1 MSDQRA
7 DEKLRLARIAANKE
21 KQQLSKA
28 LLEKE
33 RYKQWLKALCERFG
47 WPLSTLVAVKK
58 HYEHTQAVEAEAIDL
73 STADV
78 LRYMGEGGG
87 GGAPAPFE
95 PLGDAAL
102 GVGFEE
108 YAGGVSVLE
117 RHGPP
122 EGRLALLFHNY
133 AREHEA
139 TVAAGGEAAGGGGG
153 MVTREDLWRLLLAFV
168 VPPGVA
174 EERAAAAAAAAA
186 RAAELAAEEAK
197 RAQRVKVDDDGPG
210 GAGRLTTVGR
220 PRSPTRG
227 AGGGGSAG
235 AQAGANA
242 AAALPAPQSA
252 RSKAYFAK
260 LLPFLKGAFHRKGL
274 DWNGYLSLGDCL
286 SVLREHPTALAC
298 VQLDAGLFAKEAR
311 RMDMLDEAAAAQIR

>member
-33 RYKQWLKALCERFG
+33 RHKQWLKALCERFG

-58 HYEHTQAVEAEAIDL
+58 HYEHTQAVEAEAIEL

-87 GGAPAPFE
+87 GGAPAPLE

-139 TVAAGGEAAGGGGG
+139 TVAVGGEAVGGGGG
-153 MVTREDLWRLLLAFV
+153 MVARGDLWRLLQAFL

-186 RAAELAAEEAK
+186 QAAELAAEEAK
-197 RAQRVKVDDDGPG
+197 RAQRVKVDDDEPG
-210 GAGRLTTVGR
+210 GSGR

-227 AGGGGSAG
+227 AGGGGGAG

-260 LLPFLKGAFHRKGL
+260 LLPFLKGAFHRNGL

-286 SVLREHPTALAC
+286 AVLREHPTALAC
-298 VQLDAGLFAKEAR
+298 VQLDAGLFAREAR
-311 RMDMLDEAAAAQIR
+311 RMDRLDEAAAAQIR